1 MKVEIRIAGSTPMQ
15 KKSSRMMLRLPEDIA
30 DVIKQMSDQEVRT
43 FGEQILYLTVRGIET
58 VRAEK
63 VNGTLGK
70 PGPERAANVSSER
83 KRA

>member
-1 MKVEIRIAGSTPMQ
+1 MNVDVLIVGSSHMQ

-30 DVIKQMSDQEVRT
+30 EVIKQMSDREVRT

-58 VRAEK
+58 VQAEK
-63 VNGTLGK
+63 VNGAGDK
-70 PGPERAANVSSER
+70 PSLLRATDVSKER